1 MSSSI
6 MPAADSSV
14 EIELDSS
21 SSTMSVDLEQSAV
34 ESDGMQQ
41 ASRGGP
47 NGEGSDIS
55 LLTQDASSSETRNT
69 VQNRELYSLL
79 LNPDHLYT
87 HPISANV
94 SVKIFARDPVELASI
109 LKSISAMSSLSP
121 EEMRGNF
128 VICSR
133 SIMIDS
139 GIEIGEG
146 VRTIRLLS
154 GVRTDPPIIC
164 RLLEYT
170 PSGIPLP
177 QAGNLGMGSNTGDN
191 NPIPEDEHIP
201 FPSTSM
207 GFTGSRSSNNDNKT
221 SSARTDLESLL
232 RLIAQERGNYRPGN
246 LAEASD
252 DSEDEVDDIEDDRS
266 RG

>member
-87 HPISANV
+87 HPISA
-94 SVKIFARDPVELASI
+94 
-109 LKSISAMSSLSP
+109 
-121 EEMRGNF
+121 
-128 VICSR
+128 
-133 SIMIDS
+133 
-139 GIEIGEG
+139 
-146 VRTIRLLS
+146 
-154 GVRTDPPIIC
+154 
-164 RLLEYT
+164 
-170 PSGIPLP
+170 
-177 QAGNLGMGSNTGDN
+177 
-191 NPIPEDEHIP
+191 
-201 FPSTSM
+201 
-207 GFTGSRSSNNDNKT
+207 
-221 SSARTDLESLL
+221 
-232 RLIAQERGNYRPGN
+232 
-246 LAEASD
+246 
-252 DSEDEVDDIEDDRS
+252 
-266 RG
+266 